1 MNSTVQIMR
10 PKNVT
15 FMSRGATLTVCVVAM
30 VAVWFGGCGVRGNLA
45 VHSMEHGGMLSPKF
59 TTIAYAPRGVESA
72 DLYLTDLSP
81 AELDPGTPLDS
92 ITGHLIHIHVFL
104 IPKAG
109 KTPIDRNASN
119 VTVRHIVFVRG
130 AIGMYAGGGFLL
142 TQGRPGDDTFG
153 GSMRD
158 ATLKIVDMSPTFHD
172 ALGAGS
178 MRGVVLAPLDEGA
191 ASRIASRLD
200 DVIARLRHGR

>member
-1 MNSTVQIMR
+1 MN
-10 PKNVT
+10 
-15 FMSRGATLTVCVVAM
+15 MSLHVRLVGIRAWVAVLLM
-30 VAVWFGGCGVRGNLA
+30 VAAGVGGCGVRGDLA
-45 VHSMEHGGMLSPKF
+45 VRSMEHGGMISPTF
-59 TTIAYAPRGVESA
+59 TTIAYTARGVESA
-72 DLYLTDLSP
+72 DIYLTDLSP
-81 AELDPGTPLDS
+81 ADLDPGTPLDS

-142 TQGRPGDDTFG
+142 TQGRPGDATFG
-153 GSMRD
+153 GSLRD
-158 ATLKIVDMSPTFHD
+158 ATLKVVDMSPTFHD
-172 ALGAGS
+172 ALGAGR
-178 MRGVVLAPLDEGA
+178 MRGVVRAPLDEGA

-200 DVIARLRHGR
+200 DVIARLRRGGN